1 MVGCCASVRKHE
13 RLATTCMSLIT
24 LGIETSC
31 DETGMAVL
39 KDGRRVLADC
49 LYSQVITH
57 RKFGGVVPEIAARRH
72 LLKLAPLM
80 ESVLSAAKLEL
91 GGIDLIAV
99 TRGPG
104 LIGPLLVGLCFA
116 KALALARDIPIVGV
130 NHLEGHLYSACFDGR
145 VRPPFLGLIVSGGH
159 TELISVAAGFR
170 HRLLASTRDDAGG
183 EALDKVGKAMGLPY
197 PAGAK
202 IESLALRGDRRAV
215 AFTLATM
222 KDGSDDFSFSG
233 IKTAALL
240 EIRKR
245 KVTPKRRADLAA
257 SFQEAVC
264 RQLVTRTLKVA
275 RQRRIKHLVVGG
287 GVAANGRLR
296 QMFQEELVSGEKT
309 FFPEKG
315 LCTDNALMVAYAGY
329 LRYKAGQR
337 DGDELDAKAD
347 LRIT

>member
-1 MVGCCASVRKHE
+1 MA
-13 RLATTCMSLIT
+13 LIT

-39 KDGRRVLADC
+39 EDGQRVLANS
-49 LYSQVITH
+49 LYSQVIIH
-57 RKFGGVVPEIAARRH
+57 RKFGGVVPEIASRRH
-72 LLKLAPLM
+72 LLKLVPLM
-80 ESVLSAAKLEL
+80 ESVLTAAGLDL
-91 GGIDLIAV
+91 GGIDLIAA

-116 KALALARDIPIVGV
+116 KALALARNIPIVGV
-130 NHLEGHLYSACFDGR
+130 NHLEGHLYSACFNGR
-145 VRPPFLGLIVSGGH
+145 VKPPFLGLIVSGGH
-159 TELISVAAGFR
+159 TELISVGAGFR

-202 IESLALRGDRRAV
+202 IESLALRGDRQAV
-215 AFTLATM
+215 IFPLAIM

-240 EIRKR
+240 EMRKR
-245 KVTPKRRADLAA
+245 KLTPRRRADLAA

-264 RQLVTRTLKVA
+264 RQLVTRTLRVA
-275 RQRRIKHLVVGG
+275 RRRGVKHLVVGG

-296 QMFQEELVSGEKT
+296 RMFQEELAPGEKI

-337 DGDELDAKAD
+337 DGDALEAKAD
-347 LRIT
+347 LKIT